1 LRYLLFI
8 YPDKSVELTAEQRAE
23 IPGAVG
29 AWVSEM
35 EDRGVRLTGDVLQP
49 ASEAA
54 TVGVRHGEVQIGHG
68 PVSEAEPQISGFNML
83 DCADLDEALEVAA
96 KHPVAAFGTLEL
108 RRFAEA

>member
-23 IPGAVG
+23 
-29 AWVSEM
+29 
-35 EDRGVRLTGDVLQP
+35 P

-54 TVGVRHGEVQIGHG
+54 TVRVRHGEVQIGHG
-68 PVSEAEPQISGFNML
+68 PVSEAEHQISGFNML